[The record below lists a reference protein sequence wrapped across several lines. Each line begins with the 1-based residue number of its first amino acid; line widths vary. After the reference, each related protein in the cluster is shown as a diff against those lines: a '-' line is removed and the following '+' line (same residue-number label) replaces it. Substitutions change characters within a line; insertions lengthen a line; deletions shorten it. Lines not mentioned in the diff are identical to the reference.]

1 MAIDQAD
8 SVPITVVSGPL
19 GAGKTTLVNR
29 LLSNPGDRRIAVVVN
44 DMGEVNVD
52 AELLAEETGE
62 GIVDLSNGCIC
73 CRLQDDLVTE
83 VTRLAEE
90 RSFDYLVVEA
100 SGISEPIPIARTLSV
115 GTDEATLP
123 EKFRL
128 DTTVSVVDAYGFWK
142 AFDADES
149 LPDAAPDPERPLTE
163 VLVDQIEFC
172 DVLLLNKCDMVPD
185 DELDAVEAAIR
196 ELQPRATLYRT
207 TYSEVDPS
215 AVLGTGLF
223 DFESARREQGWK
235 RALAEDGHAG
245 GHDESGHESHGH
257 GHDRDGQS
265 AAAAHGVESFVYRRE
280 RPFHAERF
288 DAWLDD
294 WDGSVVRAKGFAWVA
309 SRPETVLGVSQ
320 AGPSVQAGP
329 IGEWG
334 EDDPATRLVF
344 IGREMDEAGIAAG
357 LDDCL
362 ATDAERAAGAEG
374 EGAAADD
381 PFPRE
386 G

>member
-1 MAIDQAD
+1 MCPDATETI
-8 SVPITVVSGPL
+8 PMTVVSGPL

-29 LLSNPGDRRIAVVVN
+29 LLNDPGDRRIAVVVN

-52 AELLAEETGE
+52 AELLGDEADE

-83 VTRLAEE
+83 ITGLADE

-100 SGISEPIPIARTLSV
+100 SGISEPVPIARTLTV
-115 GTDEATLP
+115 GTEAGSLP
-123 EKFRL
+123 DRFVL

-142 AFDADES
+142 AFDPDAT
-149 LPDAAPDPERPLTE
+149 LPDAAPAPERPLTE

-185 DELDAVEAAIR
+185 GELEAVEGAVR
-196 ELQPRATLYRT
+196 ELQPRAKLYRT
-207 TYSEVDPS
+207 EYADVDPD
-215 AVLGTGLF
+215 AVLGTALF
-223 DFESARREQGWK
+223 DFEAARREQGWK
-235 RALAEDGHAG
+235 RALADEASDSDTGEERRAEGHG
-245 GHDESGHESHGH
+245 GHDHA
-257 GHDRDGQS
+257 DQS
-265 AAAAHGVESFVYRRE
+265 AAAAHGVESFVYGRE
-280 RPFHAERF
+280 RPFHPERF
-288 DAWLDD
+288 DAWLDE
-294 WDGSVVRAKGFAWVA
+294 WSGAVVRAKGFAWVA

-320 AGPSVQAGP
+320 AGPAVQAGP

-344 IGREMDEAGIAAG
+344 IGRDLDEDGTTVS

-362 ATDAERAAGAEG
+362 ATEAERDASYT
-374 EGAAADD
+374 DD

-386 G
+386 S